1 MRPSFKMVEW
11 CVANPIAGFQL
22 QLMSTVSPLVALMGC
37 IILTQLQRSHIGGT
51 NKHLEQF

>member
-1 MRPSFKMVEW
+1 MVEW